1 MNPPDLELWGRT
13 LGVLAVEVA
22 VVAAVAGAFARTTN
36 SSATRKRVWQGALLA
51 GVLLVMGE
59 LTGLRQTRRFLPVP
73 FKTGTAAARR
83 IVATVTAPSPAAEL
97 PSADMPWPNSASPPT
112 AQLKRG
118 TVWWPLWIWLG
129 GAGLVGGRTTAI
141 RLWLLRA
148 RNQAPPG
155 TPEFQTM
162 VETLAPRLGLPRVHL
177 CIWPG
182 LRGPVAFGWFRPTIA
197 VPADLA
203 SRFNPAQQEAMMAH
217 ELAHLAGRD
226 PAWLALADLL
236 VALTWWHPASW
247 WMRRRFQAAAE
258 ATADSASSLVPQGPA
273 SLAESLIQLGRD
285 LLPPGPVRGLG
296 VAGGRFRSEL
306 GQRVDGLIHGTPA
319 WKPTQRRDRVRMFG
333 GAFLAAALGSLL
345 PVPGGPDRSLLSLAR
360 AATPS
365 PEIVPQST
373 QGSVRMETVRA
384 TEAPK
389 AGVPPST
396 SAPPPGAVAGPGLRF
411 ELPTAGEVKSVYVAL
426 REPTPED
433 LLPPKPS
440 GPSAVE
446 LFTRVFHL
454 DADRLQAATRSIL
467 ELPPTETPSARV
479 WELFAACGIDFGAAP
494 IGNPAASERALYFN
508 TTRGLLF
515 VRASLADIDAVERV
529 LQATLAS
536 DSPSTGSTPRITLN
550 TWFAEIVA
558 GGPEDLGL
566 DWIFGV
572 SPTNNPATETRP
584 MAAGRGKIEALRNP
598 GQVATLNASQFEAL
612 QQRLA
617 ERSGV
622 DLLHGPS
629 ITTLSGREA
638 RVQVQDIRTIV
649 TGVTARVDP
658 KAETVGF
665 DGVVVVPTNA
675 PASVEYGTEQM
686 AFGPEILV
694 RPEAEND
701 RWNLQ
706 LTARMTEFLGY
717 DDPGSVQATI
727 RTPNAKPLKATAPLP
742 RLRIRE
748 ATATAQVGTGDVVA
762 LRGPMAETL
771 NIEKGGLFRRGA
783 TNVIHK
789 RLYVFIQ
796 AENAAPGAAGIE
808 SPEKPP
814 HPLVVR
820 VPTDGDTCRI
830 GKREVRE
837 FELTG
842 VIRSLALAHPGL
854 VLLIRNEPGVSAQ
867 WTQRIQDAAMEAGVG
882 NLLLHPEGN

>member
-13 LGVLAVEVA
+13 LGVLAVEIA
-22 VVAAVAGAFARTTN
+22 AVAAVAGVFARTTN
-36 SSATRKRVWQGALLA
+36 SSASRKRFWQGALLA
-51 GVLLVMGE
+51 GVLLVLGE
-59 LTGLRQTRRFLPVP
+59 LTGLRQTWRLLPVP
-73 FKTGTAAARR
+73 FDTGTVAARR
-83 IVATVTAPSPAAEL
+83 IVATVTTPSQAAEL
-97 PSADMPWPNSASPPT
+97 PSADMPRQDSSSPPT
-112 AQLKRG
+112 AQPKRG

-258 ATADSASSLVPQGPA
+258 ATADSASSLIPQGPA

-440 GPSAVE
+440 GKSPAE
-446 LFTRVFHL
+446 LITRSYRIESE
-454 DADRLQAATRSIL
+454 RLQKAIMSVL
-467 ELPPTETPSARV
+467 ELPPNETPQSHV
-479 WELFAACGIDFGAAP
+479 KEFFAACGIEFGPKATN
-494 IGNPAASERALYFN
+494 GVPAESQSAVYFDHAH
-508 TTRGLLF
+508 GQLH
-515 VRASLADIDAVERV
+515 VR
-529 LQATLAS
+529 ATLA
-536 DSPSTGSTPRITLN
+536 DQDVVNQILTGSVTEIPPLWSTPRITLN

-796 AENAAPGAAGIE
+796 AETAAPGAAGIE

>member
-1 MNPPDLELWGRT
+1 MNSPDLEFWGRT
-13 LGVLAVEVA
+13 LGVLAVEI
-22 VVAAVAGAFARTTN
+22 AAVAGIAEAFDWKTK
-36 SSATRKRVWQGALLA
+36 SSATRKRVWQAALLA
-51 GVLLVMGE
+51 GVLLVLGE
-59 LTGLRQTRRFLPVP
+59 LTGLRQTWRLLPAP
-73 FKTGTAAARR
+73 FEARTAAARR
-83 IVATVTAPSPAAEL
+83 IVATVSAPSPAAEV
-97 PSADMPWPNSASPPT
+97 PSTDVPWPNSVSQPS
-112 AQLKRG
+112 AQPKRG
-118 TVWWPLWIWLG
+118 AVWWPFWVWLG
-129 GAGLVGGRTTAI
+129 GAGLVAARTTAI

-148 RNQAPPG
+148 RKHASPG

-162 VETLAPRLGLPRVHL
+162 LETLAPRLGLQRVHL
-177 CIWPG
+177 CVWPG
-182 LRGPVAFGWFRPTIA
+182 LRGPIAFGLFRPTIA

-203 SRFNPAQQEAMMAH
+203 SRFSPAQQESMMAH

-236 VALTWWHPASW
+236 VALTWWHPGSAW
-247 WMRRRFQAAAE
+247 IRRRFQSAAE
-258 ATADSASSLVPQGPA
+258 AMADTASSLVPQGPT

-285 LLPPGPVRGLG
+285 LVPPGPVRGLG

-306 GQRVDGLIHGTPA
+306 GRRVDGLIHGTPS
-319 WKPTQRRDRVRMFG
+319 WQPTRRRDRVRMFG
-333 GAFLAAALGSLL
+333 AALLAASLGSLL
-345 PVPGGPDRSLLSLAR
+345 PFPGSPDRSLLSLAR

-365 PEIVPQST
+365 PEIAPQST

-384 TEAPK
+384 TEAPRT
-389 AGVPPST
+389 GVPPSNST
-396 SAPPPGAVAGPGLRF
+396 PHSGTVAGPGLRL
-411 ELPTAGEVKSVYVAL
+411 ELPASGEVKSVYVAL
-426 REPTPED
+426 REPTPAD
-433 LLPPKPS
+433 LLPPKYL
-440 GPSAVE
+440 E
-446 LFTRVFHL
+446 LSTTEL
-454 DADRLQAATRSIL
+454 MTRSYRMGAGNLRMSIQSVL
-467 ELPPTETPSARV
+467 ELPANETPNSHLR
-479 WELFAACGIDFGAAP
+479 EFFGECGIEFDP
-494 IGNPAASERALYFN
+494 PPASSSSQRAVFFDES
-508 TTRGLLF
+508 RGLLF
-515 VRASLADIDAVERV
+515 VRANAANMFVVDRAV
-529 LQATLAS
+529 QGT
-536 DSPSTGSTPRITLN
+536 SPTFTPAIRLT

-617 ERSGV
+617 KRSGV
-622 DLLHGPS
+622 DLLHGPTV
-629 ITTLSGREA
+629 TTPSEREA
-638 RVQVQDIRTIV
+638 KIQVQDIRTIV

-658 KAETVGF
+658 KAEAVGF

-717 DDPGSVQATI
+717 DDPGPSQATI
-727 RTPNAKPLKATAPLP
+727 RTPNAKPLKAVAPLP

-748 ATATAQVGTGDVVA
+748 ASASANVGNGDVVA
-762 LRGPMAETL
+762 LRGPMAESQ
-771 NIEKGGLFRRGA
+771 NVEKGGLFRRGA
-783 TNVIHK
+783 TNVLHK

-796 AENAAPGAAGIE
+796 AETAAPGAAGIE
-808 SPEKPP
+808 APGKPP
-814 HPLVVR
+814 YLQVVR
-820 VPTDGDTCRI
+820 IPKEGDLCHI

-842 VIRSLALAHPGL
+842 VIRSLALAHPEL
-854 VLLIRNEPGVSAQ
+854 RLLLRNEPGVSKD
-867 WTQRIQDAAMEAGVG
+867 WTRKIQDAAMEAGVE
-882 NLLLHPEGN
+882 NLLLYPGEN